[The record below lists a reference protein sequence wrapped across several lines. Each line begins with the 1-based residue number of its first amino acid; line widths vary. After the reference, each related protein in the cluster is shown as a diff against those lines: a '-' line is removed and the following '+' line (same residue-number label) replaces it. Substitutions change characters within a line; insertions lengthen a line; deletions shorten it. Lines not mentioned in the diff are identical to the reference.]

1 MAVYNFNNHCLLRFK
16 NTSLRKDFTISCRGK
31 LLSLAEP
38 LVMGIINVTDDSF
51 YADSRS
57 RELHDAVIR
66 AEDLL
71 AAGAAILDI
80 GAQSTRPG
88 APEVGAA
95 EEAARLI
102 PAIHAILYKFPEA
115 VISIDT
121 YHASVAEKCIL
132 AGAAIVNDISAGDM
146 DPEMIPT
153 VAALHAPYI
162 AMHMQGTPATM
173 QKNPLY
179 EDVVQEVLDYF
190 IQKTEACRAAG
201 IHDIILDP
209 GFGFGKTLAHNYQL
223 LRGMEMLHIVGAP
236 ILAGVSRKSM
246 VYKLLGTSAAEALNG
261 TTVLHTAALERG
273 ASILRVHDVKEAV
286 EAVRIVSFMESA

>member
-1 MAVYNFNNHCLLRFK
+1 MRFK
-16 NTSLRKDFTISCRGK
+16 NTSLRKDFTIRCRGK

-51 YADSRS
+51 YSDSRS
-57 RELHDAVIR
+57 RELHDAVVR
-66 AEDLL
+66 AEALL
-71 AAGAAILDI
+71 ADGAALLDI

-95 EEAARLI
+95 EEAARLV

-115 VISIDT
+115 VISVDT

-153 VAALHAPYI
+153 VAALQAPYI

-173 QKNPLY
+173 QQNPHY
-179 EDVVQEVLDYF
+179 QDVVQEVLDYC

-201 IHDIILDP
+201 IHDVILDP
-209 GFGFGKTLAHNYQL
+209 GFGFGKTLSHNYQL
-223 LRGMEMLHIVGAP
+223 LRGLEMLHLANAP
-236 ILAGVSRKSM
+236 LLVGVSRKSM
-246 VYKLLGTSAAEALNG
+246 VYKLLGSTPAEALNG

-273 ASILRVHDVKEAV
+273 AHILRVHDVKAAV